1 MKETLSRV
9 NITTDYFTKKLHA
22 VAEYS
27 GSLMKIGI
35 IVKVSRLWV
44 IVIFQ
49 VTLVREGAITNGH
62 IYMCIH
68 SCWRKC
74 VFIYMYNASLIKA
87 MWICNVKNLIC

>member
-9 NITTDYFTKKLHA
+9 NITTDYFTNKILA

-35 IVKVSRLWV
+35 IVKVSRCWV

-49 VTLVREGAITNGH
+49 VTLVREVAITNGH
-62 IYMCIH
+62 IYMC
-68 SCWRKC
+68 
-74 VFIYMYNASLIKA
+74 VFIHAEE
-87 MWICNVKNLIC
+87 NVYLYIYIYIQCIINKGNVNL

>member
-1 MKETLSRV
+1 MKETLSKV
-9 NITTDYFTKKLHA
+9 NISTDYFTKKLHA

-49 VTLVREGAITNGH
+49 VTLVREVAITNGH
-62 IYMCIH
+62 I
-68 SCWRKC
+68 C
-74 VFIYMYNASLIKA
+74 VFIHAEE
-87 MWICNVKNLIC
+87 NVYLYIYIMHH